1 MSKQTNERRL
11 FMTKIGYARVSTF
24 DQNLDSQLD
33 ELKKAGCT
41 KIFQEKAS
49 SVKKRPEF
57 EKCLDYLREGDTLV
71 VWKLDRLGRTTKKL
85 LELIDDLKDRGINLQ
100 IITLG
105 VDTSTAA
112 GRLFFTMM
120 AGLAEMERELIRE
133 RTNAGLQA
141 ARARGR
147 RGGRKPIDEQ
157 IMARAL
163 MMYEAKMTVEDIT
176 KTLKISRSTF
186 YKYKNQQEMPGDGT

>member
-1 MSKQTNERRL
+1 
-11 FMTKIGYARVSTF
+11 MTRIGYARVSTL

-49 SVKKRPEF
+49 SVKKRQEF

-141 ARARGR
+141 ARSRGR
-147 RGGRKPIDEQ
+147 LGGRKQ
-157 IMARAL
+157 INPDTLHRAY
-163 MMYEAKMTVEDIT
+163 MMYDAKMTVDDIT
-176 KTLKISRSTF
+176 KTLNISRSTF
-186 YKYKNQQEMPGDGT
+186 YKYLKSRKELL

>member
-1 MSKQTNERRL
+1 
-11 FMTKIGYARVSTF
+11 MTKIGYARVSTL
-24 DQNLDSQLD
+24 DQNLEMQLD
-33 ELKKAGCT
+33 ELQKVGCS
-41 KIFQEKAS
+41 KIFKEKAS
-49 SVKKRPEF
+49 SVKKRPEL
-57 EKCLDYLREGDTLV
+57 EKCLEYLREGDTLV

-85 LELIDDLKDRGINLQ
+85 LELIDDLKDRNINLQ

-133 RTNAGLQA
+133 RTNAGLKA

-147 RGGRKPIDEQ
+147 LGGRKKIDQE
-157 IMARAL
+157 ILNRAN

-176 KTLKISRSTF
+176 KTLNISRSTF
-186 YKYKNQQEMPGDGT
+186 YKYQKKTKS

>member
-1 MSKQTNERRL
+1 
-11 FMTKIGYARVSTF
+11 MTKVGYARVSTL
-24 DQNLDSQLD
+24 DQNLEMQLD
-33 ELKKAGCT
+33 ELEKVGCS
-41 KIFQEKAS
+41 KIFKEKVS

-57 EKCLDYLREGDTLV
+57 EMCLEYLREGDTLV

-85 LELIDDLKDRGINLQ
+85 LELIDNLKERGINLQ

-133 RTNAGLQA
+133 RTNAGLKS
-141 ARARGR
+141 ARSRGR
-147 RGGRKPIDEQ
+147 LGGRKKVNPDILS
-157 IMARAL
+157 RAY
-163 MMYEAKMTVEDIT
+163 MMYEANMTVEDIT

-186 YKYKNQQEMPGDGT
+186 YKYKNYFKNN

>member
-1 MSKQTNERRL
+1 
-11 FMTKIGYARVSTF
+11 MTKIGYARVSTL
-24 DQNLDSQLD
+24 DQNLEMQLD
-33 ELKKAGCT
+33 ELKKVGCA
-41 KIFQEKAS
+41 KIFKEKAS
-49 SVKKRPEF
+49 SVKKRSEF
-57 EKCLDYLREGDTLV
+57 EKCLEYLREGDTLV

-85 LELIDDLKDRGINLQ
+85 LELIDDLKERNIDLQ

-133 RTNAGLQA
+133 RTNAGLKA

-147 RGGRKPIDEQ
+147 LGGRKQIDQE
-157 IMARAL
+157 ILDRAY
-163 MMYEAKMTVEDIT
+163 MMYEAKMTVDDIT
-176 KTLKISRSTF
+176 KTLNISRSTF
-186 YKYKNQQEMPGDGT
+186 YKYKRVD

>member
-1 MSKQTNERRL
+1 
-11 FMTKIGYARVSTF
+11 MTKVGYARVSTL
-24 DQNLDSQLD
+24 DQNLEMQLD
-33 ELKKAGCT
+33 ELQKVGCS
-41 KIFQEKAS
+41 KVFKEKAS

-57 EKCLDYLREGDTLV
+57 EKCLEYLREGDTLV

-85 LELIDDLKDRGINLQ
+85 LELIDDLKERNINLQ

-133 RTNAGLQA
+133 RTNAGLKA
-141 ARARGR
+141 ARSRGR
-147 RGGRKPIDEQ
+147 LGGRKKIDQ
-157 IMARAL
+157 DILNRAYI
-163 MMYEAKMTVEDIT
+163 MYEAKMTVDDII
-176 KTLKISRSTF
+176 KTLNISRSTF
-186 YKYKNQQEMPGDGT
+186 YKYLKKTSN

>member
-1 MSKQTNERRL
+1 
-11 FMTKIGYARVSTF
+11 MTKIGYARVSTL
-24 DQNLDSQLD
+24 DQNLEMQLD
-33 ELKKAGCT
+33 ELQKVGCSR
-41 KIFQEKAS
+41 IFKEKAS

-57 EKCLDYLREGDTLV
+57 EKCLEYLREGDTLV

-85 LELIDDLKDRGINLQ
+85 LELIDDLKERNINLQ
-100 IITLG
+100 ITTLG

-133 RTNAGLQA
+133 RTNAGLKA
-141 ARARGR
+141 ARSRGR
-147 RGGRKPIDEQ
+147 LGGRKKINEQ
-157 IMARAL
+157 ILNRAY

-186 YKYKNQQEMPGDGT
+186 YKYMKKDNK

>member
-1 MSKQTNERRL
+1 
-11 FMTKIGYARVSTF
+11 MTRIGYARVSTL
-24 DQNLDSQLD
+24 DQNLEMQLD
-33 ELKKAGCT
+33 ELQKVGCS
-41 KIFQEKAS
+41 KVFKEKSS

-57 EKCLDYLREGDTLV
+57 EKCLEYLREGDTLV

-85 LELIDDLKDRGINLQ
+85 LELIDDLKERNINLQ

-133 RTNAGLQA
+133 RTNAGLKA
-141 ARARGR
+141 ARSRGR
-147 RGGRKPIDEQ
+147 LGGRKKIDPDVLH
-157 IMARAL
+157 RAY
-163 MMYEAKMTVEDIT
+163 MMYEANMTVEDIT
-176 KTLKISRSTF
+176 KTLNVSRSTF
-186 YKYKNQQEMPGDGT
+186 YKYLKK